1 LIPAIDNAR
10 ENLRLQLDGVTGPR
24 FWRALDELVDQPA
37 FRRPLHV
44 AFPQLAQLQ
53 PSMDRRGFLKLLG
66 ASLAMAGLAA
76 CSGPPQEQI
85 VPWVQQP
92 EGMSPSS
99 PQFYATTLRHGNDIA
114 GVLVETHQ
122 GRPSKIEGNPN
133 HPASLGATDAILQA
147 AVLELWDPDRSSAP
161 KHRGVMASWDDFE
174 AEAAALSRR
183 FAAGGQGLHVL
194 SGRIDSPTLARQ
206 RREFLQ
212 HFPGARWHHYEAVDD
227 DHALA
232 GARLAFGTRL
242 QARHHLDRA
251 ECVVALE
258 ADFLASMPG
267 HLRHARDFAAGR
279 KPTATRR
286 TMNRLYAVE
295 ATPSLTGAK
304 ADHAWPL
311 ASARIGAFAL
321 ELAAALGIA
330 GAHADTPSGMPAPR
344 VHALADDL
352 RVHRG
357 SSLLLAGAAQPPM
370 VHALMHLL
378 NQALGNVGRTVDYID
393 PLEPAEDDA
402 DSLRELVSAM
412 EQGSVDTLLILD
424 GNPAYATPAE
434 LHFATLLERVPHSI
448 HLGLH
453 DDETA
458 ARCSWHLP
466 RAHALEAWSDA
477 RAFDG
482 SASLVQPV
490 IAPLHGGRSV
500 HEVLAILLGDAVI
513 NGRDIVQSSWRE
525 YVGGD
530 FDAWWERSL
539 REGVIADSAAP
550 ARAATASADFLAQ
563 MRSPE
568 STDGLELLFRPDPT
582 VWDGRYANN
591 GWLQECPKPLTQ
603 LTWSNA
609 ALVSP
614 ALAAQHGLKNG
625 DAIELRIGTR
635 HTQAPVWIMPG
646 QATHSVTVALGYG
659 RRRAGHVG
667 ERLGFDAHALRSLAS
682 PWCESGLQ
690 IDPIGQHVELATTQR
705 HHAMEGRAPVR
716 AATLAQFL
724 ADPAFAQNDAPLPP
738 SLYSERPPGEYS
750 WGMSVDLNSC
760 IGCNA
765 CTVACQAENNIP
777 VVGEEEVRRGREMHW
792 IRVDR
797 YYEGAPEAPRTHH
810 QPVPCMHCEH
820 APCEVVCPVGAT
832 VHDSEGLNLQ
842 VYNRCVG
849 TRFCSN
855 NCPYKVRR
863 FNFLQYADLV
873 SEELKAQRNP
883 DVSVRNRG
891 VMEKCTYCIQR
902 IETAHIAADK
912 DDRRIADGEV
922 RTACQSVCPTQAIT
936 FGNIADPASAVSREK
951 ASPRNY
957 ALLGELNTR
966 PHTTY
971 LASLR
976 NPNPALEGDT

>member
-1 LIPAIDNAR
+1 MNDPTALDALRAQLAGAR
-10 ENLRLQLDGVTGPR
+10 GPR
-24 FWRALDELVDQPA
+24 FWRALEELAEQPA
-37 FRRPLHV
+37 ALDRLRE
-44 AFPQLAQLQ
+44 AFPQLSQLE
-53 PSMDRRGFLKLLG
+53 PSLDRRRFLKLLG

-76 CSGPPQEQI
+76 CSGPPPEQI
-85 VPWVQQP
+85 VPWVKQP
-92 EGMSPSS
+92 EGMSPSL
-99 PQFYATTLRHGNDIA
+99 PQFYATTLRHGNDNA

-122 GRPSKIEGNPN
+122 GRPSKIEGNPK
-133 HPASLGATDAILQA
+133 HPASLGATDAMLQA
-147 AVLELWDPDRSSAP
+147 AVLELWDSDRSTTP
-161 KHRGVMASWDDFE
+161 KYQGVIASWDDFD
-174 AEAAALSRR
+174 AEAVALAQR
-183 FAAGGQGLHVL
+183 FDRDGRGLHVL
-194 SGRIDSPTLARQ
+194 SGCIDSPTLVRQ
-206 RREFLQ
+206 RRQFLQ
-212 HFPGARWHHYEAVDD
+212 RFPGARWHRYEAVDD
-227 DHALA
+227 AQARA
-232 GARLAFGTRL
+232 GARLAFGVPL

-251 ECVVALE
+251 TCVVALE

-267 HLRHARDFAAGR
+267 HLRHARDFAAAR
-279 KPTATRR
+279 KPGAGQA
-286 TMNRLYAVE
+286 TMNRLYALE
-295 ATPSLTGAK
+295 ATPSLTGAN

-311 ASARIGAFAL
+311 ASRKIGAFAL

-330 GAHADTPSGMPAPR
+330 VTPASEASGIPPAR
-344 VHALADDL
+344 LQAVVEDL
-352 RVHRG
+352 RAHRG
-357 SSLLLAGAAQPPM
+357 SSLLLAGPSQPPA
-370 VHALMHLL
+370 VHALVHLI
-378 NQALGNVGRTVDYID
+378 NQTLGNVDHTVEYI
-393 PLEPAEDDA
+393 EPIEPDDA
-402 DSLRELVSAM
+402 DSLDDLVSAM

-424 GNPAYATPAE
+424 GNPAYATPGE
-434 LHFATLLERVPHSI
+434 LHFGELLAKLSHSI
-448 HLGLH
+448 HIGLH

-458 ARCSWHLP
+458 ACCRWHLP

-482 SASLVQPV
+482 SASIVQPV
-490 IAPLHGGRSV
+490 IAPLHGGRSI
-500 HEVLAILLGDAVI
+500 HELLAIWLGDTTAD
-513 NGRDIVQSSWRE
+513 GRAIVQATWRDRA
-525 YVGGD
+525 GAHAD
-530 FDAWWERSL
+530 FEGWWQRCL
-539 REGVIADSAAP
+539 RDGVVADSASP
-550 ARAATASADFLAQ
+550 ARTVTARADFLADVQ
-563 MRSPE
+563 TAASG
-568 STDGLELLFRPDPT
+568 DGLELLFRPDST
-582 VWDGRYANN
+582 IWDGRHANN

-609 ALVSP
+609 ALISP
-614 ALAAQHGLKNG
+614 ALATEQALTNG
-625 DAIELRIGTR
+625 DTIELRVGTR

-646 QATHSVTVALGYG
+646 QAARSVTVPLGYG
-659 RRRAGHVG
+659 RRRVGHVG
-667 ERLGFDAHALRSLAS
+667 ERLGFDAGALRSTAS
-682 PWCESGLQ
+682 PWCEGGLR
-690 IDPIGQHVELATTQR
+690 INPTGKHVELATTQH
-705 HHAMEGRAPVR
+705 HHAMKGRAPVR

-724 ADPAFAQNDAPLPP
+724 ADPGFAHDAATPP
-738 SLYSERPPGEYS
+738 SLYPERPPGEYS
-750 WGMSVDLNSC
+750 WGMSIDLNSC

-797 YYEGAPEAPRTHH
+797 YYEGAPDAPRTHH
-810 QPVPCMHCEH
+810 QPVPCMHCDH

-863 FNFLQYADLV
+863 FNFLQYADLA

-912 DDRRIADGEV
+912 ADRRIADGEV
-922 RTACQSVCPTQAIT
+922 RTACQGVCPTQAIT
-936 FGNIADPASAVSREK
+936 FGNIADPDSAVSREK
-951 ASPRNY
+951 ASPRNH

-976 NPNPALEGDT
+976 NPNPVLEGDA